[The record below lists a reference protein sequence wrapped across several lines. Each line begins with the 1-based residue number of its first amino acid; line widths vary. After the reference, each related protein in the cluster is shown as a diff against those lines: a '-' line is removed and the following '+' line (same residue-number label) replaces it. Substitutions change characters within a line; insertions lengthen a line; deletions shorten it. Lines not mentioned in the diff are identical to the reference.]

1 MTESGLLDDELK
13 VLRDGFAERAP
24 QLMETVEAAIEEIEA
39 ATIARALD
47 VGASAPDFPAARCH
61 ARPRRES
68 ERGAGPGTGG
78 CLVLPGRVVTV
89 LQHRAAG
96 SAATA

>member
-24 QLMETVEAAIEEIEA
+24 QLMETMEAAIDEIEA

-47 VGASAPDFPAARCH
+47 VGASAPDFRLRDVTHGRDASLSEALAQGPAVV
-61 ARPRRES
+61 S
-68 ERGAGPGTGG
+68 FYRGEW
-78 CLVLPGRVVTV
+78 
-89 LQHRAAG
+89 
-96 SAATA
+96 